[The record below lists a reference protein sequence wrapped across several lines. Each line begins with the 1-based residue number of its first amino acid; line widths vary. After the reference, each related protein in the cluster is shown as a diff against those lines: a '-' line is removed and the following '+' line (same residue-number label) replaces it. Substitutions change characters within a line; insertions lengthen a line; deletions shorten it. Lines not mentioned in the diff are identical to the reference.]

1 MKMYI
6 EPLKKD
12 VLDRYL
18 GVQDLTRA
26 AEPHAVKLLYQKIED
41 YMRMAHPNSEVIVYR
56 QKPVVAIE
64 DNYDKLLI
72 AKDNISRSSTYT
84 HYVDKSHI
92 LRTHTSAHMPQI
104 LEDLA
109 KRDDWDDVV
118 VLLPGLAYRR
128 DVTDKT
134 HLGVLHQLDMWRV
147 IKNSPQKPAIVKDDL
162 LAVVKGVADVA
173 APGWKLRIVDNPH
186 PYTKEGIEVNA
197 VKDGRDIE
205 ILECGLTSDRLLQN
219 SGLDPEKY
227 SGWALGMGLDRLVMT
242 LKAIPDIRYLRSTNP
257 DIAKQMIDL
266 SPYNEV
272 SHQPSVKRD
281 ISYSIPKGYV
291 EEDINE
297 DIREALGDKV
307 NVLESVEV
315 LSETAYEKLPVII
328 RERLGCD
335 PTQKNVLIR
344 ITLRHLERSLTN
356 QEVNQIYSDIY
367 GKINYGTGGYL

>member
-6 EPLKKD
+6 EPLTKA

-18 GVQDLTRA
+18 AVQDLTQA
-26 AEPHAVKLLYQKIED
+26 AEPHAVKLLYQKIET
-41 YMRMAHPNSEVIVYR
+41 YMRTAHPNSEVIVYR
-56 QKPVVAIE
+56 QKPIVAVE

-72 AKDNISRSSTYT
+72 GKDNISRSSTYT
-84 HYVDKSHI
+84 HYADNSHI

-109 KRDDWDDVV
+109 KRNDWNDVV

-147 IKNSPQKPAIVKDDL
+147 IKNNPQKPAIVKNDL
-162 LAVVKGVADVA
+162 LDVVNGIASVA

-186 PYTKEGIEVNA
+186 PYTKQGIEVNA

-205 ILECGLTSDRLLQN
+205 ILECGLTSDQLLLN
-219 SGLDPEKY
+219 SGLDPHKY
-227 SGWALGMGLDRLVMT
+227 SGWALGMGLDRLTMT
-242 LKAIPDIRYLRSTNP
+242 LKSIPDIRYLRSTNP
-257 DIAKQMIDL
+257 NIAKQMIDL

-272 SHQPSVKRD
+272 SHQPSIKRD
-281 ISYSIPKGYV
+281 MSYSVPKNYV

-297 DIREALGDKV
+297 DIRNALGDDM
-307 NVLESVEV
+307 NILESVEV
-315 LSETAYEKLPVII
+315 LSETQSEALPENI
-328 RERLGCD
+328 RERLGCSPD
-335 PTQKNVLIR
+335 QKNVLAR
-344 ITLRHLERSLTN
+344 VTLRHLERTITN
-356 QEVNQIYSDIY
+356 AEANEIYTKVYS
-367 GKINYGTGGYL
+367 KINYGTGGYL

>member
-18 GVQDLTRA
+18 AVQDLTQA

-56 QKPVVAIE
+56 QKPIVAIE

-72 AKDNISRSSTYT
+72 GKDNISRSSTYT
-84 HYVDKSHI
+84 HYADKSHI

-109 KRDDWDDVV
+109 KREDWEDVV

-147 IKNSPQKPAIVKDDL
+147 IKNSSQKPAIVKDDL

-186 PYTKEGIEVNA
+186 PYTKQGIEVNA

-205 ILECGLTSDRLLQN
+205 ILECGLTSDQLLQN
-219 SGLDPEKY
+219 SGLDPKKY

-257 DIAKQMIDL
+257 GIAKQMVDL
-266 SPYNEV
+266 SLYNEV

-281 ISYSIPKGYV
+281 ISYSIPRGYV

-297 DIREALGDKV
+297 DIRDALGDKV

-315 LSETAYEKLPVII
+315 LSETAYEKLPSNI

-335 PTQKNVLIR
+335 PSQKNVLIR